1 MSKWYNKQFSLLLW
15 RPKKTGLSRSLPK
28 TNLSNRMKF
37 KEKKN
42 HKYKKNILKKSANR
56 QNNNKPNCV
65 CCYIVSIWDT
75 KILIFLNRCAATTTS
90 ELCIYSVYSIIRADN
105 YGQDE
110 TSAAIGMTIQK
121 KEYKN
126 ILCYTTKTTKFYIH
140 MFKQMLFSAIAII
153 NRQILYFFFA
163 NSGQH

>member
-1 MSKWYNKQFSLLLW
+1 MSKWYNKQLSLLLW
-15 RPKKTGLSRSLPK
+15 RPKKRVYLAVFQKQIYQIVEWNSK
-28 TNLSNRMKF
+28 
-37 KEKKN
+37 KKN

-121 KEYKN
+121 KS
-126 ILCYTTKTTKFYIH
+126 TKIYYVIQQK
-140 MFKQMLFSAIAII
+140 
-153 NRQILYFFFA
+153 RQNVIFVCLNKCCFLPLRLSRG
-163 NSGQH
+163 NSR